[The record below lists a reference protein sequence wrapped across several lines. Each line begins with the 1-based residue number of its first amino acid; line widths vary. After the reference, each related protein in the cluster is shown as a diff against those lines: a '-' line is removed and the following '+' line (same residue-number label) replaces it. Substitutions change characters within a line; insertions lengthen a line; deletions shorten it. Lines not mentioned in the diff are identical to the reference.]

1 MTTNMESQNGQALGR
16 AVHLIDVENL
26 VGSACFTCSD
36 AALVH
41 RAYESVAA
49 VSNGDHLIL
58 ASSHHAA
65 PSAWFA
71 WPHSARRLVRSGLH
85 GADHAL
91 LEVIDRECL
100 EERFD
105 RIVLGS
111 GDGIFALAAAR
122 LQACGCDVTV
132 VSRRSG
138 LSRHLRLAVRDI
150 RFIDSAPAAAP
161 AIIPVRRA
169 A

>member
-1 MTTNMESQNGQALGR
+1 
-16 AVHLIDVENL
+16 
-26 VGSACFTCSD
+26 
-36 AALVH
+36 
-41 RAYESVAA
+41 
-49 VSNGDHLIL
+49 
-58 ASSHHAA
+58 
-65 PSAWFA
+65 
-71 WPHSARRLVRSGLH
+71 LVRSGLH
-85 GADHAL
+85 GADRAL
-91 LEVIDRECL
+91 LEVIHRECL

-105 RIVLGS
+105 RIVIGS

-122 LQACGCDVTV
+122 LQACGCSVTV